1 MARPAAAL
9 EVSPIYG
16 LQVLGGQYFFA
27 GDKGALSGN
36 ISGVVAP
43 AMKFNERWSLLPSL
57 NSSYQG
63 TKQVVDLVGA
73 GTLVQEQMEH
83 RAALKAVYSPEGSRW
98 RFKPSASFKAQ
109 LLKETRGET
118 WGKGLFDYRKW
129 NAGFETEFMYH
140 DPFSVRLGLD
150 YYETSFHNYTSLE
163 SQAATAFQGQ
173 SLARELVGDR
183 ILDTRNA
190 SLSFGGDGPIY
201 ERVILEGS
209 SLITYQYFPN
219 QRIIDGSG
227 ALTVPK
233 REDVLAVV
241 MGAVRMPHELNSD
254 MRTLGSVDLS
264 MAYNSSNQNNFD
276 AARVQFQ
283 PYYYNYGELK
293 VSPSFKLLVGPPR
306 EAVTVGLTTTWW
318 SRRYPHRLTQDPS
331 GVYQTSTLIT
341 NNFLASASLTY
352 PMAKHFKLLFNFQ
365 YGKATSNQ
373 RFEQFYSYN
382 YSATNYLFGFSYD
395 Y

>member
-1 MARPAAAL
+1 M
-9 EVSPIYG
+9 SPIYG

-163 SQAATAFQGQ
+163 SQAATAF
-173 SLARELVGDR
+173 R
-183 ILDTRNA
+183 
-190 SLSFGGDGPIY
+190 
-201 ERVILEGS
+201 
-209 SLITYQYFPN
+209 
-219 QRIIDGSG
+219 
-227 ALTVPK
+227 
-233 REDVLAVV
+233 
-241 MGAVRMPHELNSD
+241 
-254 MRTLGSVDLS
+254 
-264 MAYNSSNQNNFD
+264 
-276 AARVQFQ
+276 Q
-283 PYYYNYGELK
+283 PLRSRSTSWTPGT
-293 VSPSFKLLVGPPR
+293 PR
-306 EAVTVGLTTTWW
+306 
-318 SRRYPHRLTQDPS
+318 S
-331 GVYQTSTLIT
+331 
-341 NNFLASASLTY
+341 ASA
-352 PMAKHFKLLFNFQ
+352 
-365 YGKATSNQ
+365 AT
-373 RFEQFYSYN
+373 
-382 YSATNYLFGFSYD
+382 ADLCG
-395 Y
+395 